1 MLQPLPVEYFREVLD
16 AEVTEDSHHHPG
28 LLQLV
33 GNLEGRPGVEP
44 GTASHHQ
51 PLLPGQLVADVER
64 VLVLHLDHIVD
75 QREVHAAGDGAF
87 ANAFNQKLLWL
98 NQLLGEEKLVENGA
112 VGIRQDTLDV
122 RVFRF
127 QKSARP

>member
-1 MLQPLPVEYFREVLD
+1 M
-16 AEVTEDSHHHPG
+16 
-28 LLQLV
+28 V
-33 GNLEGRPGVEP
+33 GNLYGSPGVEP
-44 GTASHHQ
+44 GTASYHQ
-51 PLLPGQLVADVER
+51 TLFPGQLMADVES
-64 VLVLHLDHIVD
+64 VLVLHLDHVVN

-87 ANAFNQKLLWL
+87 ANTFNQKFSWL
-98 NQLLGEEKLVENGA
+98 NQLLRQKKLMENGA